1 MVDFLLIFT
10 ISLIGALTTILI
22 KMGTTIKY
30 EEIDIKHPKLF
41 LNVFCHQYI
50 VDPIIALLITISFKP
65 RISQVYGMFV
75 VAVTPATGTAS
86 VTTYTV
92 NGDVSLAIALSM
104 ASLVQSIIFTPLVFT
119 ALVKLYNL
127 ITDRVG
133 NNNIILPFERMFGLM
148 CYVLLLVGIGYKV
161 RQKFDS
167 EKVDK
172 MGLYFQRT
180 AIFLMI
186 IALISYLASL
196 SYIESMTS
204 SNPYTFYG
212 AMLLKIFGQLSLA
225 YIPICNIEE
234 KKKDAIVLVST
245 RRSPGLALAIAAL
258 SFENTEYYGDV
269 IAWVMVYGLIRDTTT
284 MPYLMGLRKRRLGYY
299 CYKKKTDSE
308 SDSESDSKTDVNAC
322 EIELESN

>member
-1 MVDFLLIFT
+1 
-10 ISLIGALTTILI
+10 
-22 KMGTTIKY
+22 
-30 EEIDIKHPKLF
+30 
-41 LNVFCHQYI
+41 
-50 VDPIIALLITISFKP
+50 
-65 RISQVYGMFV
+65 
-75 VAVTPATGTAS
+75 
-86 VTTYTV
+86 
-92 NGDVSLAIALSM
+92 
-104 ASLVQSIIFTPLVFT
+104 
-119 ALVKLYNL
+119 
-127 ITDRVG
+127 
-133 NNNIILPFERMFGLM
+133 
-148 CYVLLLVGIGYKV
+148 
-161 RQKFDS
+161 
-167 EKVDK
+167 